1 MGALNMIFYTA
12 VTLGI
17 LIFVHEFG
25 HFIAAKLTGMRVD
38 RFSIGF
44 PPRAFGKKIGDTD
57 YCISWVPL
65 GGYVKIAGM
74 VDESM
79 DTEFANSEP
88 QPWEFRARPMWAR
101 ILVICA
107 GVIMNVLLAVTLFST
122 IHSIRGKDSMDTTE
136 VGYVHE
142 ESPAW
147 EAGMRSGDRFVS
159 VNGAPVSTW
168 EEVQQQVYIENMGR
182 DLSLV
187 VDRKGGARTTI
198 NIPRPQSPEFS
209 MENLGFYIGHSVSFI
224 QTVQAGMPAESLGL
238 HSGDTLVAIGSV
250 PIESRQQIF
259 DMFRASPGKPVD
271 LRWKRA
277 DRIMSGTVV
286 VNDSGKIGVGLM
298 SVYRGPIRHIDY
310 SPIEAVGEGILE
322 AGETVRLFVLTMQK
336 IVVGEASVQQ
346 SFGGPIA
353 IAQLATQSA
362 EYGLMA
368 FLWFMAQLS
377 MSLAILNIL
386 PIPALD
392 GGHLVMLIIEK
403 VIRREIPHRVKI
415 AIQQVGFILLL
426 AFMAFVIYNDISRF

>member
-1 MGALNMIFYTA
+1 MGALNMIFYTGI
-12 VTLGI
+12 TLGI
-17 LIFVHEFG
+17 LIFIHELG
-25 HFIAAKLTGMRVD
+25 HFLAAKLTGMRVD

-57 YCISWVPL
+57 YCISWLPL

-79 DTEFANSEP
+79 DTEFVNAEP
-88 QPWEFRARPMWAR
+88 QPWEFRARPMWQR
-101 ILVICA
+101 VLVISA
-107 GVIMNVLLAVTLFST
+107 GVIMNVILAVVIFSM
-122 IHSIRGKDSMDTTE
+122 IHSIRGKDSMDTTQ

-142 ESPAW
+142 GSAAW
-147 EAGMRSGDRFVS
+147 EAGMRGGDRILS
-159 VNGAPVSTW
+159 VNGAPVATW

-182 DLSLV
+182 DLEIA
-187 VDRKGGARTTI
+187 VDRNGSTQKVRIG
-198 NIPRPQSPEFS
+198 RPQSTEFS
-209 MENLGFYIGHSVSFI
+209 MENLGFYIGNSVSYI
-224 QTVQAGMPAESLGL
+224 QTVQSGMPAEKLGIQA
-238 HSGDTLVAIGSV
+238 GDTILAIASVA
-250 PIESRQQIF
+250 IESRQQIF
-259 DMFRASPGKPVD
+259 DVLRANPGKPVEV
-271 LRWKRA
+271 RWKRGDA
-277 DRIMSGTVV
+277 QLSGTVT

-298 SVYRGPIRHIDY
+298 SIYRGPIRHVDY
-310 SPIEAVGEGILE
+310 GPGEAVGEGVRE
-322 AGETVRLFVLTMQK
+322 AGETVRLFALTMKK

-362 EYGLMA
+362 EYGLLA

-392 GGHLVMLIIEK
+392 GGHLVMLTVEK
-403 VIRREIPHRVKI
+403 IIRREIPHRVKI

>member
-1 MGALNMIFYTA
+1 MGALYMIFYTG
-12 VTLGI
+12 VTLGL
-17 LIFVHEFG
+17 LIFVHELG

-44 PPRAFGKKIGDTD
+44 PPRAFGRKIGDTD
-57 YCISWVPL
+57 YCISWLPL

-79 DTEFANSEP
+79 DTEFVNSAP

-101 ILVICA
+101 ILVISA
-107 GVIMNVLLAVTLFST
+107 GVIMNVMLAVTIFST
-122 IHSIRGKDSMDTTE
+122 IHYLRGEDSMNTTE
-136 VGYVHE
+136 VGYVQE
-142 ESPAW
+142 GSASRG
-147 EAGMRSGDRFVS
+147 AGLRGGDRFVS

-168 EEVQQQVYIENMGR
+168 EDVQQEVYIENMGR

-187 VDRKGGARTTI
+187 VDRKGTPTTI
-198 NIPRPQSPEFS
+198 EIRRPPSTGFS
-209 MENLGFYIGHSVSFI
+209 METLGFYVGHSVSFI
-224 QTVQAGMPAESLGL
+224 QTVQQGMPAESLGL
-238 HSGDTLVAIGSV
+238 RQGDTLLAIASIR
-250 PIESRQQIF
+250 IESRQQIIEIL
-259 DMFRASPGKPVD
+259 RANPGKPVEV
-271 LRWKRA
+271 RWKRGDA
-277 DRIMSGTVV
+277 TLSGTVV
-286 VNDSGKIGVGLM
+286 VNDSGKIGVGLV
-298 SVYRGPIRHIDY
+298 SVYRGPLRHTDY
-310 SPIEAVGEGILE
+310 SGVEAIGEGARE
-322 AGETVRLFVLTMQK
+322 AGETVRLFALTIRK

-362 EYGLMA
+362 EYGLLA

-392 GGHLVMLIIEK
+392 GGHLVLLVIEK
-403 VIRREIPHRVKI
+403 AIRREIPHRVKI
-415 AIQQVGFILLL
+415 AVQQVGFILLL

>member
-44 PPRAFGKKIGDTD
+44 PPRAIGRKIGDTD

-79 DTEFANSEP
+79 DTEFVNNEP
-88 QPWEFRARPMWAR
+88 QPWEFRAKPMWMR

-107 GVIMNVLLAVTLFST
+107 GVIMNVLLAVGIFSA
-122 IHSIRGKDSMDTTE
+122 IHLVRGKDSIDTTE

-147 EAGMRSGDRFVS
+147 DAGLRGGDRILS
-159 VNGAPVSTW
+159 VNGTPVATW
-168 EEVQQQVYIENMGR
+168 EEVQQEVYIENMGADITLGVER
-182 DLSLV
+182 
-187 VDRKGGARTTI
+187 RGGTVSIGIR
-198 NIPRPQSPEFS
+198 RPVSAEFS
-209 MENLGFYIGHSVSFI
+209 LENLGFYVGHSVSYV
-224 QTVQAGMPAESLGL
+224 QTVQKGMPAEALGL
-238 HSGDTLVAIGSV
+238 QPGDTLVALAGV

-259 DMFRASPGKPVD
+259 DILQARPGRPVEVQ
-271 LRWKRA
+271 WKRGDA
-277 DRIMSGTVV
+277 VLHGTATVT
-286 VNDSGKIGVGLM
+286 DSGKLGVGLM
-298 SVYRGPIRHIDY
+298 SMYRGPVRHVGY
-310 SPIEAVGEGILE
+310 SVGEALGEGVRE
-322 AGETVRLFVLTMQK
+322 AGETVRLFALTIRK

-346 SFGGPIA
+346 TFGGPIA

-362 EYGLMA
+362 EYGFIA
-368 FLWFMAQLS
+368 FIWFMAQLS

-392 GGHLVMLIIEK
+392 GGHLVMLVIEK
-403 VIRREIPHRVKI
+403 IIRREIPHRVKI
-415 AIQQVGFILLL
+415 AVQQVGFILLL

>member
-1 MGALNMIFYTA
+1 MIFYTA
-12 VTLGI
+12 ITLGI
-17 LIFVHEFG
+17 LVFVHELG
-25 HFIAAKLTGMRVD
+25 HFLAAKFTGMRVD

-57 YCISWVPL
+57 YCISWLPL

-79 DTEFANSEP
+79 DTDFANSAP

-101 ILVICA
+101 IVVITA
-107 GVIMNVLLAVTLFST
+107 GVVMNVLLAVAIFSM
-122 IHSIRGKDSMDTTE
+122 IHSLRGKDSMDTTRI
-136 VGYVHE
+136 GYVHG
-142 ESPAW
+142 ESASW
-147 EAGMRSGDRFVS
+147 EAGLRGGDRVVS
-159 VNGAPVSTW
+159 VNGAPVSSW
-168 EEVQQQVYIENMGR
+168 EELQQQVYIENMGR

-187 VDRKGGARTTI
+187 VERGGTETSLTLR
-198 NIPRPQSPEFS
+198 RPASTEFS

-224 QTVQAGMPAESLGL
+224 QTVQGGMPAEATGL
-238 HSGDTLVAIGSV
+238 LAGDTLVALSSV

-259 DMFRASPGKPVD
+259 DILRANPGKPVEV
-271 LRWKRA
+271 RWKRGT
-277 DRIMSGTVV
+277 RLMSGTVV

-298 SVYRGPIRHIDY
+298 SVYQGPLHHTDY
-310 SPIEAVGEGILE
+310 SIGEAIGEGVVE

-336 IVVGEASVQQ
+336 IIVGEASVQQ

-362 EYGLMA
+362 EYGLLA

-392 GGHLVMLIIEK
+392 GGHLVLLIIEK
-403 VIRREIPHRVKI
+403 VIRREIPHKVKI
-415 AIQQVGFILLL
+415 AVQQVGFILLL

>member
-44 PPRAFGKKIGDTD
+44 PPRAFGRKVGDTD

-79 DTEFANSEP
+79 DTEFVNNEP
-88 QPWEFRARPMWAR
+88 HPWEFRARPMWAR
-101 ILVICA
+101 ILVISA
-107 GVIMNVLLAVTLFST
+107 GVIMNVLLAISIFSM
-122 IHSIRGKDSMDTTE
+122 IHYLRGMDSMATTE
-136 VGYVHE
+136 IGYVQQG
-142 ESPAW
+142 SPAG
-147 EAGMRSGDRFVS
+147 EAGLRAGDRVLS
-159 VNGAPVSTW
+159 VNGTPVSTW
-168 EEVQQQVYIENMGR
+168 EQFQQEVYIENMGR
-182 DLSLV
+182 DLSLG
-187 VDRKGGARTTI
+187 VDRNGTPVTVGIRH
-198 NIPRPQSPEFS
+198 RSSPEFS
-209 MENLGFYIGHSVSFI
+209 MENLGFFIGHSVSYI
-224 QTVQAGMPAESLGL
+224 QTVVAGMPAEKAGL
-238 HSGDTLVAIGSV
+238 QPGDTIVAIASV

-259 DMFRASPGKPVD
+259 DILRANPGKPVD
-271 LRWKRA
+271 LRWKRG
-277 DRIMSGTVV
+277 DSLLSGSAVIS
-286 VNDSGKIGVGLM
+286 DSGKLGVGLM
-298 SVYRGPIRHIDY
+298 SAYRGPLLHTDY
-310 SPIEAVGEGILE
+310 SPVGAVGEGVLE
-322 AGETVRLFVLTMQK
+322 AGETVRLFALTMRK

-362 EYGLMA
+362 EYGLLA

-392 GGHLVMLIIEK
+392 GGHLVMLVIEK

>member
-17 LIFVHEFG
+17 LIFVHELG

-57 YCISWVPL
+57 YCISWLPL

-79 DTEFANSEP
+79 DTDFIDNEP
-88 QPWEFRARPMWAR
+88 RPWEFRTRPMWAR
-101 ILVICA
+101 ITVISA
-107 GVIMNVLLAVTLFST
+107 GVIMNVVLAVGIFTLV
-122 IHSIRGKDSMDTTE
+122 HYVRGKDIIDTTE
-136 VGYVHE
+136 IGYVRAG
-142 ESPAW
+142 SASD
-147 EAGMRSGDRFVS
+147 EAGLKEGDRFLS
-159 VNGAPVSTW
+159 INGHPVTNW
-168 EEVQQQVYIENMGR
+168 EEVQQQVYIENMGA
-182 DLSLV
+182 DLTIV
-187 VDRKGGARTTI
+187 VGRNRTPVTI
-198 NIPRPQSPEFS
+198 NLTRPPSTEFS
-209 MENLGFYIGHSVSFI
+209 MENLGFYIGHSVSYI
-224 QTVQAGMPAESLGL
+224 QTVIPGTPAGGAGIQ
-238 HSGDTLVAIGSV
+238 SGDTITSIAGTAIR
-250 PIESRQQIF
+250 SRQQVF
-259 DMFRASPGKPVD
+259 DLLRSRPGRETELGV
-271 LRWKRA
+271 KRA
-277 DRIMSGTVV
+277 DGPHTATLV

-298 SVYRGPIRHIDY
+298 SVYQGPLHHVDY
-310 SPIEAVGEGILE
+310 SPAQAAAEGAIEA
-322 AGETVRLFVLTMQK
+322 AETVRLFILTITK

-392 GGHLVMLIIEK
+392 GGHLVVLIIEK
-403 VIRREIPHRVKI
+403 ILRREIPHRVKI

-426 AFMAFVIYNDISRF
+426 GFMAFIIYNDISRF

>member
-17 LIFVHEFG
+17 LVFIHELG
-25 HFIAAKLTGMRVD
+25 HFLAAKLTGMRVD

-57 YCISWVPL
+57 YCISWLPL

-79 DTEFANSEP
+79 DTDFVNNEP

-101 ILVICA
+101 ITVISA
-107 GVIMNVLLAVTLFST
+107 GVVMNVLLAIFVFTLV
-122 IHSIRGKDSMDTTE
+122 HYVRGKDIIDTTE
-136 VGYVHE
+136 IGYVRE
-142 ESPAW
+142 GSPSYD
-147 EAGMRSGDRFVS
+147 AGLREGDRFLS
-159 VNGAPVSTW
+159 VNDHPVTNW
-168 EEVQQQVYIENMGR
+168 EEVQQQVYIENMGA
-182 DLSLV
+182 DLDIIVERRGVPVTVRL
-187 VDRKGGARTTI
+187 
-198 NIPRPQSPEFS
+198 PRPKSSEFS
-209 MENLGFYIGHSVSFI
+209 MENLGFYIGHSVSYI
-224 QTVQAGMPAESLGL
+224 ETVVPGMPAEGSGIEA
-238 HSGDTLVAIGSV
+238 GDTITSIAGRTIN
-250 PIESRQQIF
+250 SRQQIF
-259 DMFRASPGKPVD
+259 DILQANPGAAVEIGV
-271 LRWKRA
+271 KRA
-277 DRIMSGTVV
+277 DGVRSVTVT

-298 SVYRGPIRHIDY
+298 SAYRGPITHIDY
-310 SPIEAVGEGILE
+310 SPARSVAEGVFEAR
-322 AGETVRLFVLTMQK
+322 ETVRLFLLTINK
-336 IVVGEASVQQ
+336 IIVGQASVKQ

-392 GGHLVMLIIEK
+392 GGHLVMLIVEK
-403 VIRREIPHRVKI
+403 IIRREIPHRVKI
-415 AIQQVGFILLL
+415 AVQQVGFILLL
-426 AFMAFVIYNDISRF
+426 GFMAFIIYNDISRF